1 MICSEKKEITDARV
15 ARRDEIRAERLAR
28 PAGNTTPPP
37 NPDPELVCWWCV
49 HSLPQRPCIHLPVRY
64 DEKRNIFTT
73 QGNFCSWACAKA
85 YALDMGTSRSGEIQ
99 MILAMMRRRSYG
111 KYIPLFPAPRRQ
123 ALRIFGGTMTIE
135 EFRGYGGLVEPPPVY
150 FPDEKQL
157 HQKVGVSNDPEKPPE
172 VSQSSSNSR
181 GKLAAIETSTAQT
194 DTLKLK
200 RDKPLERSKSKLE
213 NVLGIT
219 RKTKT

>member
-1 MICSEKKEITDARV
+1 MICSQKREITEAR
-15 ARRDEIRAERLAR
+15 AAQKEAARAERLAR
-28 PAGNTTPPP
+28 PPDSTTAPP

-49 HSLPQRPCIHLPVRY
+49 HALPQRPCIHLPVRY
-64 DEKRNIFTT
+64 DEKRNVFTT

-85 YALDMGTSRSGEIQ
+85 YALDMGTSRAGEIQ
-99 MILAMMRRRSYG
+99 MILAMMRLRAYG
-111 KYIPLFPAPRRQ
+111 KYVPLFPAPKRQ

-135 EFRGYGGLVEPPPVY
+135 EFRSYGGQVEPPPVY

-157 HQKVGVSNDPEKPPE
+157 HQKIGFSNEPEKPVEGTSGP
-172 VSQSSSNSR
+172 SNSR
-181 GKLAAIETSTAQT
+181 GKLVAIEMATAQT
-194 DTLKLK
+194 ETLKLK